1 MGLLTGQDRLIYLKL
16 YKNELENKIQLIT
29 QTQLQLSQNVMEFE
43 TLVGSELEV
52 DSPEVKLLMA
62 KQQKL
67 KQIEKKLDIAVTR
80 YQNSLK
86 AVNQEIESAQR
97 LVDHEIKTSFSYQ
110 VG

>member
-16 YKNELENKIQLIT
+16 YKNQLEYKIQLIT

-67 KQIEKKLDIAVTR
+67 KQIEKKLDVAVTR
-80 YQNSLK
+80 YQNTLK
-86 AVNQEIESAQR
+86 AVNQEIDSAQK
-97 LVDHEIKTSFSYQ
+97 LVDHEIKQSFSYQ
-110 VG
+110 IG